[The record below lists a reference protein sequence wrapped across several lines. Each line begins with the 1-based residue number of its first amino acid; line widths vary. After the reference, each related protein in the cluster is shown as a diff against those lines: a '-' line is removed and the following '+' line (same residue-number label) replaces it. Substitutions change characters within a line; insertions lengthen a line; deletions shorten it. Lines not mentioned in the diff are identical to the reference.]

1 MPIIMPLRAF
11 VNTFVHTIGQQK
23 KKGHFGYS

>member
-1 MPIIMPLRAF
+1 MPLRAF